1 MSPLQ
6 FGVIGLRSMGG
17 VHMREIAGHA
27 NARLTAVADTDETL
41 ARTTAEQHHAQAY
54 TDYRR
59 MLDEQRL
66 DAVVIATP
74 HMLHAPMALDA
85 LDAGA
90 HVFVEK
96 PIAIRVSEAD
106 RMLRCAADRNL
117 VLAVGHNY
125 RTFPGNIMLKRLID
139 GGQIGPVYRVHWQWL
154 ENRPEAYYKRDIWRC
169 TWRHSGGGVL
179 MNQTSHDLD
188 LFCWLIGAPVE
199 VSAMIGNRAH
209 AHEVEDTAIAS
220 VRFDNGAYATVQ
232 LSTCSTCLNSRH
244 IWGES
249 GEIIFQD
256 TRNANVSIPETFRL
270 GRYDASLRETIRSHE
285 SMTGQPDITWE
296 DLDCSDIESP
306 TLLESFIKAIHG
318 EGQPITDGASGLRT
332 LELINAIILSGVR
345 KTVVPFPVDRDAYDE
360 VFDVLST
367 GRLKIEGNVQGVFA
381 E

>member
-1 MSPLQ
+1 MTPLQ

-17 VHMREIAGHA
+17 VHVREIVQHTH
-27 NARLTAVADTDETL
+27 ARLTAVVDTDEAL
-41 ARTTAEQHHAQAY
+41 VRTTAEQHNAQPY

-96 PIAIRVSEAD
+96 PIANRVSEAD
-106 RMLRCAADRNL
+106 RMVRLAAERNL

-139 GGQIGPVYRVHWQWL
+139 GGQIGPVSRVHWQWL

-188 LFCWLIGAPVE
+188 LFCWLMGAPVE
-199 VSAMIGNRAH
+199 VSAMIGNRGH
-209 AHEVEDTAIAS
+209 EHEVEDTAIACI
-220 VRFDNGAYATVQ
+220 RFDNGAYATVQ

-244 IWGES
+244 IWGED

-256 TRNANVSIPETFRL
+256 TRNANVHTPETFRL
-270 GRYDASLRETIRSHE
+270 GRYHTSIRETIRTDANV
-285 SMTGQPDITWE
+285 TGQPDVTWE

-306 TLLESFIKAIHG
+306 TLLDSFITAIFG
-318 EGQPITDGASGLRT
+318 DGRPITDGASGLRT

-345 KTVVPFPVDRDAYDE
+345 KTVVPFPVDRAAYDE
-360 VFDVLST
+360 VFDALST
-367 GRLKIEGNVQGVFA
+367 GRIKIEGNV
-381 E
+381 